1 MTYLAIANKLLTR
14 SQIQVTRQMGIHL
27 DHLVQSDP
35 VQVFIGLMAHRL
47 IHMLSNSRHSTA
59 LCVGVSRLLELHV
72 DVMLESARW
81 LGRRRRRRDGK
92 RSARHLATQRTF
104 VDYRELIGFGVLAVD
119 VVEAVVTEVNV
130 VLE

>member
-81 LGRRRRRRDGK
+81 LGRRRDGK